1 MQVLKELQN
10 LSDAKYKEFSQNIV
24 PNSRI
29 LGVKM
34 PVLRKFAKEILR
46 HFDKNKIL
54 ELIQAKCEF
63 HEEFILKAL
72 LINSLKTSENE
83 RINLARNFIPEI
95 SNWAVCDI
103 FCQKRKNDLNLWHDF
118 VLEFSY
124 AKGEF
129 EKRFFYVNL
138 LVNFVRLQDLQILFE
153 VLNNEKSEKYYIQM
167 AVAWALCEFGVK
179 FENEVYEFLRI
190 YENAKIKNLAIKK
203 ICESL
208 RCSDDSKAKFR
219 LLKENR

>member
-1 MQVLKELQN
+1 MQILDELKN
-10 LSDAKYKEFSQNIV
+10 LSDKKYKEFSQNIV
-24 PNSRI
+24 PNSEI

-34 PVLRKFAKEILR
+34 PILRKFAKKLLGDLSKKEIM
-46 HFDKNKIL
+46 
-54 ELIQAKCEF
+54 EF
-63 HEEFILKAL
+63 INSKVFYHEEFILKAL
-72 LINSLKTSENE
+72 LINSLKISENE
-83 RINLARNFIPEI
+83 RINLARNFIPQI

-103 FCQKRKNDLNLWHDF
+103 FCQKRKKDLELWHRF

-129 EKRFFYVNL
+129 QKRFFYVNM
-138 LVNFVRLQDLQILFE
+138 LVNFVNLQNLQILFE
-153 VLNNEKSEKYYIQM
+153 VLKNENGDKYYVQM
-167 AVAWALCEFGVK
+167 GAAWALCEFGVK

-208 RCSDDSKAKFR
+208 RFSDISKDKFK
-219 LLKENR
+219 LLKGKK

>member
-1 MQVLKELQN
+1 MQILKELQN

-24 PNSRI
+24 PNAKI

-34 PVLRKFAKEILR
+34 PVLRKFAKEILKR
-46 HFDKNKIL
+46 FDKDEIFKFIVSR
-54 ELIQAKCEF
+54 CEF

-72 LINSLKTSENE
+72 LINSLKIGENE
-83 RINLARNFIPEI
+83 RINLARNFIPKI

-103 FCQKRKNDLNLWHDF
+103 FCQKRKKDLNLWHDF
-118 VLEFSY
+118 VLEFSDS
-124 AKGEF
+124 KGEF

-138 LVNFVRLQDLQILFE
+138 LVNFVRLQDLQILFK
-153 VLNNEKSEKYYIQM
+153 VLDSEKSEKYYVQM
-167 AVAWALCEFGVK
+167 AAAWALCEFGVK
-179 FENEVYEFLRI
+179 FENEVYKFLRI

-208 RCSDDSKAKFR
+208 RFSDDSKDKFK
-219 LLKENR
+219 LLKGKK